1 MSGAPAVPAGVIIV
15 VGAVLQRVLMHLSA
29 LWTSAMQA
37 AMRPAPCAR
46 APVIVDGGCMADML
60 RREAPPGG
68 AYPIVVNPEVYE
80 RLRAIAEQQAISI
93 DTAAQMLLV
102 DALRRAGR
110 WRAGAGEGQSAG
122 E

>member
-1 MSGAPAVPAGVIIV
+1 
-15 VGAVLQRVLMHLSA
+15 
-29 LWTSAMQA
+29 
-37 AMRPAPCAR
+37 
-46 APVIVDGGCMADML
+46 MADML

-80 RLRAIAEQQAISI
+80 RLRAIAEAQAISI
-93 DTAAQMLLV
+93 DTAAQILLV
-102 DALRRAGR
+102 DALQRAGR